1 MRKRRL
7 LGLLLSVAMIVP
19 VLSSCGESGS
29 VENKTTINEKQTS
42 EKQSGEEE
50 TKKPED
56 DKKDESVGLM
66 LYYDMEVSADNDKQ
80 LVDKSGQGNDGS
92 LYGTY
97 DIDDG
102 VLFLENG
109 GYVEIP
115 KGTFD
120 GKNTLTISLWLNNYT
135 GAGNYS
141 AMFIGTTE
149 SMPISYWLLNPC
161 NPAGVM
167 KSVMTN
173 SANAS
178 APYKTEVG
186 ISASSGS
193 TITGPTTGIGW
204 AMYTTVITEESI
216 TAYYNGQLVGTQ
228 EVKRTISDF
237 GDDLVSYLGKSSYD
251 DPPYA
256 GFIKE
261 VKVYDKELT
270 ADEIKAEYEAMEK
283 AESDYSESEYA
294 NPFIEERAD
303 PYIVKGN
310 DGYYYFTASY
320 PMRGSKD
327 KDGYDRVI
335 LRRST
340 TLEGLATAEEITI
353 WDENQSDEVDCYI
366 WAPEMHYIGGKWYV
380 YFAGSAS
387 KDNVFDVRCQV
398 LQCDSADPYT
408 GNWTLKGMFEG
419 VEGDDFS
426 FSFFSLDMT
435 YFENNGE
442 HYVIWAQKP
451 GDSNLYMATI
461 NPDEPWK
468 LTSKPITLV
477 KPEYYWEKVRYSVC
491 EGPSVLKHDGKVFV
505 CYSAAGT
512 GPEYCVGLLTAD
524 ASSDLMDI
532 KSWTKSDK
540 PILTSEDLYQ
550 EYGPGHNSFTVDEN
564 GDYVFVYHAR
574 SQECFDGD
582 CGFAGQDPLVDPCR
596 HARLRKVLWAEDGTP
611 ILNGVAE

>member
-1 MRKRRL
+1 MKKKRIL
-7 LGLLLSVAMIVP
+7 CLLLTMVLLLP
-19 VLSSCGESGS
+19 VLVACGKNE
-29 VENKTTINEKQTS
+29 ETMNETTSAKKETSQKETEEKETEKS
-42 EKQSGEEE
+42 EKEEA
-50 TKKPED
+50 
-56 DKKDESVGLM
+56 VGLM
-66 LYYDMEVSADNDKQ
+66 IHYNMEVSSENEKE
-80 LVDKSGQGNDGS
+80 LIDKSGQGNHGS
-92 LYGTY
+92 LHGTY
-97 DIDDG
+97 EIEDG

-149 SMPISYWLLNPC
+149 SMPVSYWLLNPC
-161 NPAGVM
+161 NPAGIM

-173 SANAS
+173 SVNAS
-178 APYKTEVG
+178 APYNTEVG
-186 ISASSGS
+186 ISASKGS
-193 TITGPTTGIGW
+193 TVKGPSTGIGW
-204 AMYTTVITEESI
+204 ALYTTIITEESI
-216 TAYYNGQLVGTQ
+216 TAYYNGELVGTQ
-228 EVKRTISDF
+228 ELKRTIGDF
-237 GDDLVSYLGKSSYD
+237 GDDLVSYIGKSSYN
-251 DPPYA
+251 DPTYV
-256 GFIKE
+256 GFVKE

-270 ADEIKAEYEAMEK
+270 AEEIKAEYEAMEK
-283 AESDYSESEYA
+283 SENDYSESEYA

-303 PYIVKGN
+303 PFIIKGN

-320 PMRGSKD
+320 PMRGGND
-327 KDGYDRVI
+327 KNGYDRVI
-335 LRRST
+335 LRRAT
-340 TLEGLATAEEITI
+340 TLEGLSMAEEITI
-353 WDENQSDEVDCYI
+353 WDESESDEVSSYI
-366 WAPEMHYIGGKWYV
+366 WAPELHYIGGKWYV

-398 LQCDSADPYT
+398 LECDSQDPYT

-419 VEGDDFS
+419 VGGDDFS

-435 YFENNGE
+435 YFENKGV

-468 LTSKPITLV
+468 LTSKPITLA
-477 KPEYYWEKVRYSVC
+477 KPEYYWEKVRYVVC

-524 ASSDLMDI
+524 AGSDLMDI
-532 KSWTKSDK
+532 NSWKKSDK
-540 PILTSEDLYQ
+540 PLLTSEDLYQ

-596 HARLRKVLWAEDGTP
+596 HARLRKVLWADDGTP
-611 ILNGVAE
+611 ILNGVEE

>member
-1 MRKRRL
+1 MTKRKL
-7 LGLLLSVAMIVP
+7 LCLLMGIMLLMVA
-19 VLSSCGESGS
+19 LCACGKDEKGAESAS
-29 VENKTTINEKQTS
+29 NEKSTTEKNTEKES
-42 EKQSGEEE
+42 E
-50 TKKPED
+50 T
-56 DKKDESVGLM
+56 DENNVADEQIGLI
-66 LYYDMEVSADNDKQ
+66 LHYDMTLDEANAKT
-80 LVDKSGQGNDGS
+80 LLDKSGQDNHGK

-97 DIDDG
+97 EVEDNE
-102 VLFLENG
+102 LFLEDG

-115 KGTFD
+115 RGTFD
-120 GKNTLTISLWLNNYT
+120 GENTLTISIWLNNYT

-149 SMPISYWLLNPC
+149 SMPHNYWLLNPC
-161 NPAGVM
+161 NPSGVM

-173 SANAS
+173 SVNAS
-178 APYKTEVG
+178 APYNTEVG
-186 ISASSGS
+186 ISASSGT
-193 TITGPTTGIGW
+193 TITGPSTGIGW
-204 AMYTTVITEESI
+204 NLYTTVITEESI
-216 TAYYNGQLVGTQ
+216 TAYFNGELVGSQ
-228 EVKRTISDF
+228 KVSRTISDY
-237 GDDLVSYLGKSSYD
+237 GDNLVAYLGKSSYD
-251 DPPYA
+251 DPPYV

-270 ADEIKAEYEAMEK
+270 ADEIKAEYDAMAK
-283 AESDYSESEYA
+283 SESEYSESEYT
-294 NPFIEERAD
+294 NPLIEERAD
-303 PYIVKGN
+303 PYIIKGE

-320 PMRGSKD
+320 PMQGSGD

-335 LRRST
+335 LRRAT

-353 WDENQSDEVDCYI
+353 WDESEAEGVYSYI
-366 WAPEMHYIGGKWYV
+366 WAPELHYIGGKWYV

-387 KDNVFDVRCQV
+387 RDNVFDVRCQV
-398 LQCDSADPYT
+398 LVCDSSDPYT
-408 GNWTLKGMFEG
+408 GNWTYKGMFEAMA
-419 VEGDDFS
+419 GDDFS

-435 YFENNGE
+435 YFENNGT

-468 LTSKPITLV
+468 LTSKPMTLAT
-477 KPEYYWEKVRYSVC
+477 PEYYWEKVRYSVC
-491 EGPSVLKHDGKVFV
+491 EGPSVLKHDGKIFV

-512 GPEYCVGLLTAD
+512 GPEYCVGLLTASAD
-524 ASSDLMDI
+524 ADLMDI
-532 KSWTKSDK
+532 SSWTKSDK

-574 SQECFDGD
+574 SQECFDGE
-582 CGFAGQDPLVDPCR
+582 CGYAGQDPLVDPCR

-611 ILNGVAE
+611 ILNGVED